1 MATSA
6 TDIGKIGTSS
16 TRNAPNASANVPAN
30 APRDLASTISPSL
43 RLIITITVMAAT
55 LMEVLDTSI
64 VNVALPDMM
73 GNLGATL
80 DEIGWVSTGY
90 IISNVIVL
98 PLTGWLSDLF
108 GRKRYLT
115 YSVILFTLASLGCGL
130 SRSLWP
136 LVFWRVV
143 QGMGGAA
150 FLSTSQATLMEIYP
164 PHRRGFAQAM
174 FGIGVVMAPT
184 LGPMVGGL
192 ITDKFSWPWIF
203 FVNIPIGIVAAFLC
217 FNFIPDSQSA
227 GKKRRA
233 DFAGIGL
240 LALGLG
246 SLQTILERGER
257 DDWFHAPYIVALG
270 MVAVLGM
277 ATFIWWELHPKNVYP
292 AVNLRT
298 LTNRNLAAGTMMGFA
313 LGFVLYGGVFVLPQ
327 FLQTVQHH
335 TAAQTGLLL
344 VPGGLATA
352 CMMPIVGQLSNRID
366 KRWLIAA
373 GALVFI
379 SSMLMF
385 STRFTL
391 TMPDSAMTL
400 PLILRGAGMGLQF
413 VPISLLALGTLQPR
427 QMAEGAGLYNL
438 FRQLGGSFGIA
449 ILATLVDRRSHFHI
463 ERLSEHVSLY
473 NPATQERLAAIQSSL
488 AGRGYTAD
496 AAQQMFYQII
506 SNTVRGQALVMTYA
520 DIFRVMAYVG
530 IGAMLMLFLFQ
541 RSKNAPGAA
550 TAAHEAS
557 FISAKVCHS
566 ERSEESNPKQDSSL
580 RSE

>member
-1 MATSA
+1 MAAAAPTLSKTPA
-6 TDIGKIGTSS
+6 SS
-16 TRNAPNASANVPAN
+16 TRNAPVNPK
-30 APRDLASTISPSL
+30 APPDLASTITPTL

-108 GRKRYLT
+108 GRKRYLA

-164 PHRRGFAQAM
+164 PHRRGFAQAL

-184 LGPMVGGL
+184 LGPTVGGI
-192 ITDKFSWPWIF
+192 ITDHYSWPWIF
-203 FVNIPIGIVAAFLC
+203 FVNIPIGIVAAILC
-217 FNFIPDSQSA
+217 FTFVPDSPTA
-227 GKKRRA
+227 GAKRRA
-233 DFAGIGL
+233 DFVGIGL
-240 LALGLG
+240 LAIGLG

-257 DDWFHAPYIVALG
+257 DDWFQAPYIVAL
-270 MVAVLGM
+270 AVVSVVGM
-277 ATFIWWELHPKNVYP
+277 AAFIRWQLHPKNVHP
-292 AVNLRT
+292 AVNLRV
-298 LTNRNLAAGTMMGFA
+298 LTNRNLAAGTLMGFS
-313 LGFVLYGGVFVLPQ
+313 LGFALYGGVFVLPQ

-335 TAAQTGLLL
+335 TASQTGLLL
-344 VPGGLATA
+344 MPGGIATA
-352 CMMPIVGQLSNRID
+352 CMMPIVGQLSNRLD

-373 GALVFI
+373 GASVFI
-379 SSMLMF
+379 VSMFFF
-385 STRFTL
+385 STRLTL
-391 TMPDSAMTL
+391 DMPDEAMVM

-427 QMAEGAGLYNL
+427 NIAEGAGLYNL

-449 ILATLVDRRSHFHI
+449 ILATLVDRRSHYHMA
-463 ERLSEHVSLY
+463 RLSENLSLY
-473 NPATQERLAAIQSSL
+473 NPATQERLAAIQNGL
-488 AGRGYTAD
+488 ALRGFTPSVAD
-496 AAQQMFYQII
+496 PMSRQIL
-506 SNTVRGQALVMTYA
+506 SNSVHSQALVMTYA
-520 DIFRVMAYVG
+520 DIFRVMGYVG
-530 IGAMLMLFLFQ
+530 VVALLLLALFQ
-541 RSKNAPGAA
+541 RTKNAPGAA
-550 TAAHEAS
+550 AAAAH
-557 FISAKVCHS
+557 
-566 ERSEESNPKQDSSL
+566 
-580 RSE
+580 

>member
-1 MATSA
+1 MAAAAQS
-6 TDIGKIGTSS
+6 IGNPISS
-16 TRNAPNASANVPAN
+16 TRSAPPSAPPNAAN
-30 APRDLASTISPSL
+30 APRDLASSITPAL

-108 GRKRYLT
+108 GRKRYLA
-115 YSVILFTLASLGCGL
+115 YSVILFTCASLGCGL

-136 LVFWRVV
+136 LVFWRVI

-184 LGPMVGGL
+184 LGPTVGGI
-192 ITDKFSWPWIF
+192 ITDHYSWPWIF
-203 FVNIPIGIVAAFLC
+203 FVNIPIGIIATILC
-217 FNFIPDSQSA
+217 FTFVPNSPSA

-233 DFAGIGL
+233 DFLGIGF
-240 LALGLG
+240 LAIGLG

-257 DDWFHAPYIVALG
+257 DDWFQAGYIVALAFLF
-270 MVAVLGM
+270 VCGM
-277 ATFIWWELHPKNVYP
+277 AAFIWWQLHPKNEHP
-292 AVNLRT
+292 AVNLHV
-298 LTNRNLAAGTMMGFA
+298 LTNRNLAAGTLMGFA
-313 LGFVLYGGVFVLPQ
+313 LGFSLYGGVFILPQ

-335 TAAQTGLLL
+335 TASQAGLLL
-344 VPGGLATA
+344 MPGGIATA

-373 GALVFI
+373 GAGIFI
-379 SSMLMF
+379 ASMLLF
-385 STRFTL
+385 STRLTL
-391 TMPDSAMTL
+391 TMPDSAMMM

-427 QMAEGAGLYNL
+427 NIAEGAGLYNL

-449 ILATLVDRRSHFHI
+449 ILATLIDRRSHFHTA
-463 ERLSEHVSLY
+463 RLGESLSLY
-473 NPATQERLAAIQSSL
+473 NPATQMRLSQIQHGL
-488 AGRGYTAD
+488 MLRGFTPTE
-496 AAQQMFYQII
+496 AQMRSYAVLKG
-506 SNTVRGQALVMTYA
+506 TVHSQAMVMTYA
-520 DIFRVMAYVG
+520 DMFHIMGYVG
-530 IGAMLMLFLFQ
+530 IASLFLLALFQ
-541 RSKNAPGAA
+541 RAKNAPGAA
-550 TAAHEAS
+550 AAAH
-557 FISAKVCHS
+557 
-566 ERSEESNPKQDSSL
+566 
-580 RSE
+580 